1 MPSLDPPRIVRNP
14 VEKRPISG
22 WVRMTVLFAIAGFFE
37 VATYGQVTA
46 FTPLYLPHLGV
57 ELAAVAFWVGAITS
71 FSNVAGLPFLP
82 FWGALADRYGRKPL
96 IIRSFVAAFV
106 ALLLTAL
113 APNVWFFAIARAVQ
127 SLGLGNTGL
136 ILATIAEHAPAGRVA
151 FAFGIVNGANPMGAF
166 IGPLVGGP
174 IVDRFGFPVL
184 MAADAVIVLSL
195 VVMLALGYR
204 DGFVAKATGGS
215 LLRMAGDGIL
225 LIVRSPR
232 LRALFPALFLL
243 FAGWM
248 LGFIYVPLVVARLYT
263 GPDPNTTI
271 GIVLGAGGLGV
282 FILSP
287 LIGAIADRYG
297 KAQTLFIG
305 SAVLAAIWTAP
316 FFAREIVPFTIVW
329 TVVNGLAA
337 ALFSVSFTLL
347 SASATDATRG
357 RVMTFAYLPAN
368 IGFVV
373 GPALGSVIASV
384 DVFLVFPAAAVLTA
398 LGLAAVMY
406 AWRQPV
412 TVR

>member
-1 MPSLDPPRIVRNP
+1 VKN
-14 VEKRPISG
+14 RPISG
-22 WVRMTVLFAIAGFFE
+22 WVRMTILFAIAGFFE
-37 VATYGQVTA
+37 VAAYGQVTA
-46 FTPLYLPHLGV
+46 FTPLYLPRLGIA
-57 ELAAVAFWVGAITS
+57 LAAVAFWVGAITS

-96 IIRSFVAAFV
+96 IIRSFLAAFV
-106 ALLLTAL
+106 ALSLTAL
-113 APNVWFFAIARAVQ
+113 APNVWIFALARAVQ

-136 ILATIAEHAPAGRVA
+136 ILATLAEHAPAGRIA

-174 IVDRFGFPVL
+174 IVDRLGFPVL
-184 MAADAVIVLSL
+184 IAADAAIMLGL
-195 VVMLALGYR
+195 VAMLAFGYR
-204 DGFVAKATGGS
+204 DGFVAKTSSDS

-225 LIVRSPR
+225 LIVHSPR

-248 LGFIYVPLVVARLYT
+248 LAFIYVPLVVASLYS
-263 GPDPNTTI
+263 GPDPATTV

-297 KAQTLFIG
+297 KARTLFIG
-305 SAVLAAIWTAP
+305 CAALAAIWSLP
-316 FFAREIVPFTIVW
+316 FFTREIVPFTIVW

-368 IGFVV
+368 IGFVI
-373 GPALGSVIASV
+373 GPGIGSLIASV

-398 LGLAAVMY
+398 LGLAAVIF

-412 TVR
+412 TAAS

>member
-1 MPSLDPPRIVRNP
+1 M
-14 VEKRPISG
+14 RPISG
-22 WVRMTVLFAIAGFFE
+22 WVRMTILFAIAGFFE
-37 VATYGQVTA
+37 VAAYGQVTA
-46 FTPLYLPHLGV
+46 FTPLYLPRLGI

-82 FWGALADRYGRKPL
+82 FWGALADRHGRKPL
-96 IIRSFVAAFV
+96 IIRSFVAAFA
-106 ALLLTAL
+106 ALSLTAL
-113 APNVWFFAIARAVQ
+113 APNVWVFAFARAVQ

-136 ILATIAEHAPAGRVA
+136 ILATLAERAPAGRIA

-184 MAADAVIVLSL
+184 MAADAAIMLG
-195 VVMLALGYR
+195 VVAMLAFGYR
-204 DGFVAKATGGS
+204 DGFVAKTTGDS

-232 LRALFPALFLL
+232 LRAFFPALFLL

-248 LGFIYVPLVVARLYT
+248 LAFIYVPLVVASLYS
-263 GPDPNTTI
+263 GPDPATTV
-271 GIVLGAGGLGV
+271 GFVLGAGGLGV

-287 LIGAIADRYG
+287 LIGVIADRYG
-297 KAQTLFIG
+297 KARTLFIG
-305 SAVLAAIWTAP
+305 CAVLAAIWSVP
-316 FFAREIVPFTIVW
+316 FFTREIVPFTIVW

-368 IGFVV
+368 IGFVI
-373 GPALGSVIASV
+373 GPAIGSVVSSV
-384 DVFLVFPAAAVLTA
+384 DVFLVFPAAAVLTLA
-398 LGLAAVMY
+398 GLGAVIF
-406 AWRQPV
+406 AWRQK
-412 TVR
+412 TGES

>member
-1 MPSLDPPRIVRNP
+1 
-14 VEKRPISG
+14 
-22 WVRMTVLFAIAGFFE
+22 MTILFAIAGFFE
-37 VATYGQVTA
+37 VAAYGQVTA
-46 FTPLYLPHLGV
+46 FTPLYLPRLGI

-82 FWGALADRYGRKPL
+82 FWGALADRHGRKPL
-96 IIRSFVAAFV
+96 IVRSFVVAFV
-106 ALLLTAL
+106 ALSLTAI
-113 APNVWFFAIARAVQ
+113 APNVWIFALSRAIQ

-136 ILATIAEHAPAGRVA
+136 ILATLAEHAPPGRIA

-174 IVDRFGFPVL
+174 IVDQLGFPVL
-184 MAADAVIVLSL
+184 MAADAAI
-195 VVMLALGYR
+195 MLAMVAMLSLGYR
-204 DGFVAKATGGS
+204 DGFVSRPASGS

-248 LGFIYVPLVVARLYT
+248 LAFIYVPLVVARLYS
-263 GPDPNTTI
+263 GPDPNTAV

-305 SAVLAAIWTAP
+305 CAALAAIWSAP
-316 FFAREIVPFTIVW
+316 FFTRELVPFTIAW

-368 IGFVV
+368 IGFVI
-373 GPALGSVIASV
+373 GPAVGSVIASV
-384 DVFLVFPAAAVLTA
+384 DVFLVFPTAAALTL
-398 LGLAAVMY
+398 LGLAAVIF
-406 AWRQPV
+406 AWRQPLE
-412 TVR
+412 TEHATSPTPSNPR

>member
-1 MPSLDPPRIVRNP
+1 

-22 WVRMTVLFAIAGFFE
+22 WVRMTIIFAVAGFFE

-46 FTPLYLPHLGV
+46 FTPLYLPRLGI
-57 ELAAVAFWVGAITS
+57 ELVAVAFWVGAITS

-82 FWGALADRYGRKPL
+82 FWGALADRHGRKPL
-96 IIRSFVAAFV
+96 IIRSFVVAFV
-106 ALLLTAL
+106 AVSLTAL
-113 APNVWFFAIARAVQ
+113 APNVWVFALARAIQ

-136 ILATIAEHAPAGRVA
+136 ILATLAEHAPPGRIA

-174 IVDRFGFPVL
+174 VVDRFGFPLL
-184 MAADAVIVLSL
+184 MGADAAIMLGVIA
-195 VVMLALGYR
+195 MLAFGYR

-263 GPDPNTTI
+263 GSDPNTAV

-282 FILSP
+282 FVLSP
-287 LIGAIADRYG
+287 LVGAIADRYG
-297 KAQTLFIG
+297 KARTLFIG
-305 SAVLAAIWTAP
+305 SAVLAAIWTGP
-316 FFAREIVPFTIVW
+316 FFARDIVPFTVVW
-329 TVVNGLAA
+329 TIVNGLAA

-347 SASATDATRG
+347 SASAADETRG

-368 IGFVV
+368 IGFVI

-384 DVFLVFPAAAVLTA
+384 DVFLVFPTAAVLTL
-398 LGLAAVMY
+398 LGLAAVIF

-412 TVR
+412 ATP

>member
-1 MPSLDPPRIVRNP
+1 
-14 VEKRPISG
+14 
-22 WVRMTVLFAIAGFFE
+22 MTILFATAGFFE
-37 VATYGQVTA
+37 VTAYGQVTA
-46 FTPLYLPHLGV
+46 FTPLYLPHLGI
-57 ELAAVAFWVGAITS
+57 ELAAVAFWIGAITS

-106 ALLLTAL
+106 ALSLTAL
-113 APNVWFFAIARAVQ
+113 APNVWVFALARAIQ

-184 MAADAVIVLSL
+184 IAADAAIMFGL
-195 VVMLALGYR
+195 VAMLAFGYR
-204 DGFVAKATGGS
+204 DGFVAKTTGGS

-248 LGFIYVPLVVARLYT
+248 LAFIYVPLVVARLYT
-263 GPDPNTTI
+263 GPDPNTTV
-271 GIVLGAGGLGV
+271 GIVFGAGGLGV

-297 KAQTLFIG
+297 KARTLFIG
-305 SAVLAAIWTAP
+305 CAVLAAIWSAP
-316 FFAREIVPFTIVW
+316 YFTRDIVPFTVAW
-329 TVVNGLAA
+329 TVVNGVAA

-368 IGFVV
+368 IGFVI
-373 GPALGSVIASV
+373 GPAVGSVIASV
-384 DVFLVFPAAAVLTA
+384 DVFLVFPAAAVLTIV
-398 LGLAAVMY
+398 GLVAVMF

-412 TVR
+412 DGARDVGARTVGEI

>member
-1 MPSLDPPRIVRNP
+1 NP

-22 WVRMTVLFAIAGFFE
+22 WVRMTILFAIAGFFE

-46 FTPLYLPHLGV
+46 FTPLYLPRLGI
-57 ELAAVAFWVGAITS
+57 ELIAVAFWVGAITS

-82 FWGALADRYGRKPL
+82 FWGSLADRYG
-96 IIRSFVAAFV
+96 
-106 ALLLTAL
+106 
-113 APNVWFFAIARAVQ
+113 
-127 SLGLGNTGL
+127 
-136 ILATIAEHAPAGRVA
+136 
-151 FAFGIVNGANPMGAF
+151 
-166 IGPLVGGP
+166 
-174 IVDRFGFPVL
+174 
-184 MAADAVIVLSL
+184 
-195 VVMLALGYR
+195 
-204 DGFVAKATGGS
+204 
-215 LLRMAGDGIL
+215 RMAGDGIL

-263 GPDPNTTI
+263 GPDPNTAV

-287 LIGAIADRYG
+287 LIGAIADSYG
-297 KAQTLFIG
+297 KARTLFIG
-305 SAVLAAIWTAP
+305 SAVLAAIWITP
-316 FFAREIVPFTIVW
+316 FFARDIVPFTVLW

-347 SASATDATRG
+347 PASATDATRG

-368 IGFVV
+368 IGFVI
-373 GPALGSVIASV
+373 GPGIGSVIASV

-398 LGLAAVMY
+398 LGLAAVIF
-406 AWRQPV
+406 AWRQPLPAE
-412 TVR
+412 TSQLTNA

>member
-1 MPSLDPPRIVRNP
+1 M
-14 VEKRPISG
+14 KMRPISG
-22 WVRMTVLFAIAGFFE
+22 WVRMTILFAIAGFFE
-37 VATYGQVTA
+37 VTAYGQVNA
-46 FTPLYLPHLGV
+46 FTPLYLPRLGI
-57 ELAAVAFWVGAITS
+57 ELAAVAFWVGAIAS

-82 FWGALADRYGRKPL
+82 FWGALADRHGRKPL

-106 ALLLTAL
+106 ALSLTAL
-113 APNVWFFAIARAVQ
+113 APNVWIFALSRAIQ

-174 IVDRFGFPVL
+174 IVDQFGFPVL
-184 MAADAVIVLSL
+184 MAADAAIMLAMVA
-195 VVMLALGYR
+195 MLALGYR
-204 DGFVAKATGGS
+204 DRFVPRPASGS

-225 LIVRSPR
+225 LIIRSPR

-248 LGFIYVPLVVARLYT
+248 LAFIYVPLVVARLYT
-263 GPDPNTTI
+263 GPDPATAV
-271 GIVLGAGGLGV
+271 GIVFGAGGLGV

-287 LIGAIADRYG
+287 VIGAIADRYG
-297 KAQTLFIG
+297 KARTLFAG
-305 SAVLAAIWTAP
+305 CALLAAIWSVP
-316 FFAREIVPFTIVW
+316 FFTRELFPFTIAW

-368 IGFVV
+368 FGFVV
-373 GPALGSVIASV
+373 GPAIGSVIASV
-384 DVFLVFPAAAVLTA
+384 DVFLVFPAAAVLTLA
-398 LGLAAVMY
+398 GLGAVMF
-406 AWRQPV
+406 AWRQR
-412 TVR
+412 TAEI